1 MEFQSLAEIVAYC
14 RKEGKNMAEAM
25 VDYELQN
32 KRISRDELFAH
43 LKRVLLVMEESVEQG
58 LSQQVI
64 TPSGMLKNW
73 AKMVFAS
80 SRETLGPSLKKA
92 AARAIAVGEVN
103 ACMGRIAAAPTAG
116 SAGIMPAV
124 LVTMLEEHAIPRER
138 LLEGLLVASA
148 VGLVFARNS
157 SFAGSEAGCMGE
169 TGSAAAM
176 GAAAIVYLLGG
187 TEDEILEAVGFALK
201 ASMGLVC
208 DPVAGLV
215 EEPCTTRNAV
225 GVANAF
231 VSAQMAMAG
240 LKSLIP
246 ADEVIQ
252 ATREVGDLMSPRLK
266 ESGQGGLANTKT
278 GREIQKK
285 VFKSAGHAGTDPHI
299 G

>member
-1 MEFQSLAEIVAYC
+1 MEFNLLSDIVEYC
-14 RKEGKNMAEAM
+14 KQEKKDMAQAM
-25 VDYELQN
+25 LDYEMRN
-32 KRISRDELFAH
+32 KHLTREQVYEG

-58 LSQQVI
+58 LTQMVI
-64 TPSGMLKNW
+64 SPSGMLNNW
-73 AKMVFAS
+73 AKTVYHAPI
-80 SRETLGPSLKKA
+80 ETLGPSLKKA
-92 AARAIAVGEVN
+92 VARAIAVGEVN
-103 ACMGRIAAAPTAG
+103 ACMGKIAAAPTAG

-124 LVTMLEEHAIPRER
+124 LVTMMEEHKIPRER
-138 LLEGLLVASA
+138 ILDGLLVSSA
-148 VGLVFARNS
+148 IGLVFAKNS

-176 GAAAIVYLLGG
+176 AAATIVYLLGG
-187 TEDEILEAVGFALK
+187 TNEQILEAVGFALK

-231 VSAQMAMAG
+231 VSAQMALAG
-240 LKSLIP
+240 ITSLIP
-246 ADEVIQ
+246 ADEVIF
-252 ATREVGDLMSPRLK
+252 ATKEVGDLMSPRLK

-285 VFKSAGHAGTDPHI
+285 VFKTVE
-299 G
+299 

>member
-1 MEFQSLAEIVAYC
+1 MEFNLLSDIVEYC
-14 RKEGKNMAEAM
+14 KQEKKDMAQAM
-25 VDYELQN
+25 LDYEMKN
-32 KRISRDELFAH
+32 KHLTREQVYEG

-58 LSQQVI
+58 LTQMVI
-64 TPSGMLKNW
+64 SPSGMLNNW
-73 AKMVFAS
+73 AKAVYNAPV
-80 SRETLGPSLKKA
+80 ETLGPSLKKA
-92 AARAIAVGEVN
+92 VARAIAVGEVN
-103 ACMGRIAAAPTAG
+103 ACMGKIAAAPTAG

-124 LVTMLEEHAIPRER
+124 LVTMMEEHKIPRQR
-138 LLEGLLVASA
+138 ILDGLLVSSA
-148 VGLVFARNS
+148 VGLIFAKNS

-176 GAAAIVYLLGG
+176 AAATIVYLLGG
-187 TEDEILEAVGFALK
+187 TNEQILEAVGFALK

-231 VSAQMAMAG
+231 VSAQMALAG
-240 LKSLIP
+240 ITSLIP
-246 ADEVIQ
+246 ADEVIF
-252 ATREVGDLMSPRLK
+252 ATKEVGDLMSPRLK

-285 VFKSAGHAGTDPHI
+285 VFKI
-299 G
+299 VE